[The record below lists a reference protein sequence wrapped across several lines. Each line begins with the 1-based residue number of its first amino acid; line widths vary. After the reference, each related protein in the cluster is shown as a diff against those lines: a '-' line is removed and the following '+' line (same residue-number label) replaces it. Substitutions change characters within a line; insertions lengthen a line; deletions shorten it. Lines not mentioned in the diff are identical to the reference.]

1 MDHLDPHEAD
11 FVLEPPGSSF
21 SFILFI
27 LSFSICLSY
36 LSICLSY
43 LQEAAAE
50 SFGTQCCK
58 KLLFSA
64 FNARADDTVITYSR
78 SFCKFEAWCSNH
90 IREPSFLP
98 ATPITVSLYLNHL
111 LELSLSS
118 STVHSALHLQLIGFI
133 N

>member
-11 FVLEPPGSSF
+11 FVLGPPRYNF
-21 SFILFI
+21 SFILFF
-27 LSFSICLSY
+27 LSF
-36 LSICLSY
+36 SICLSY
-43 LQEAAAE
+43 LQEAATE

-64 FNARADDTVITYSR
+64 FNARADDTVITYCR
-78 SFCKFEAWCSNH
+78 SFCKFESWCSNH
-90 IREPSFLP
+90 ISEPSFLP
-98 ATPITVSLYLNHL
+98 ATPITVSSYLNHL